1 MLTIVWRENEKK
13 WKQVIE
19 EIPVKY
25 GVDFQIPEEIK
36 PPFRAYV
43 SIDGS
48 NIDYAVYIKEIL
60 PKTEK
65 PKFSRTTKGIQHV
78 LLIEKVEDVKLNVR
92 EIEPVG
98 KKPGTKVQKILLI
111 NIEEET
117 PKIPVKFREPDE
129 IEKGIVN
136 ILNEKNETLP
146 DLVIQELA
154 SRSRKFKL
162 DMKDLEKVVDFAIK
176 EYKRASVDP
185 HEAVGIIAAQSIGEP
200 GTQLT
205 LRTFHYAGVAEVNIT
220 KGLPRLIEIVD
231 ARTKPSTPTM
241 TIFLEDSVKK
251 DQEKVEIL
259 AKKIESTKVIDIADV
274 EINVS
279 EMTVTIV
286 MDKEKMSKR
295 RITKSQILEA
305 IKKIKHQG
313 TTLTEEGDRIIISL
327 SEPSYKKLYL
337 ISEDIKNLLVSGVK
351 GIERAIVKYEESY
364 GEYRIYTQGSNLKSV
379 LELEGV
385 DHRRTSTN
393 DIMEIYEVLGVE
405 AARNAIIDESI
416 KTLEEQGLSVDIRH
430 LMLVADM
437 MTFEGNVEAIG
448 RHGIAGKKASV
459 LARAAFEITSKHLLQ
474 AGLLGESDELRGVA
488 ENIIVGQP
496 ITLGT
501 GAVNL
506 IYKYPEKK
514 R

>member
-1 MLTIVWRENEKK
+1 MLTIVWKENDKK

-19 EIPVKY
+19 ELPVTY

-36 PPFRAYV
+36 PPFKAYV
-43 SIDGS
+43 TLDGS
-48 NIDYAVYIKEIL
+48 NIEYAVYVKNIL

-65 PKFSRTTKGIQHV
+65 PKFSRNTKGIQHV
-78 LLIEKVEDVKLNVR
+78 LLIEKIEEVKLNVN

-111 NIEEET
+111 NIEEES
-117 PKIPVKFREPDE
+117 PKIPMKFREFDE
-129 IEKGIVN
+129 FENYILD
-136 ILNEKNETLP
+136 ILNKKNENLP
-146 DLVIQELA
+146 ESVIQELA
-154 SRSRKFKL
+154 SRSKKL
-162 DMKDLEKVVDFAIK
+162 KLNKDEMEKVVEFAI
-176 EYKRASVDP
+176 EDYKKSSVDP
-185 HEAVGIIAAQSIGEP
+185 HEAVGIVAAQSIGEP

-241 TIFLEDSVKK
+241 QIFLEDDIKK

-259 AKKIESTKVIDIADV
+259 AKKLESTKVIDIADV

-286 MDKEKMSKR
+286 MDKEKMAKR
-295 RITKSQILEA
+295 RITKNQILEA
-305 IKKIKHQG
+305 LKKMKHQG
-313 TTLTEEGDRIIISL
+313 TTLTEEGDSIIITL
-327 SEPSYKKLYL
+327 EDPSYKKLYI
-337 ISEDIKNLLVSGVK
+337 ISEEIKNLLVSGIK

-385 DHRRTSTN
+385 DHRKTNTN
-393 DIMEIYEVLGVE
+393 DIIEIYDVLGVE

-448 RHGIAGKKASV
+448 RHGIAGKKSSV

-474 AGLLGESDELRGVA
+474 AGLMGESDELRGVA

>member
-1 MLTIVWRENEKK
+1 MLTIVWKENDKK

-19 EIPVKY
+19 ELPVTY

-36 PPFRAYV
+36 PPFKAYV
-43 SIDGS
+43 TLDGS
-48 NIDYAVYIKEIL
+48 NVEYAVYVKNIL

-65 PKFSRTTKGIQHV
+65 PKFSRNTKGIQHV
-78 LLIEKVEDVKLNVR
+78 LLIEKIEEVKLNVN

-111 NIEEET
+111 NIEEES
-117 PKIPVKFREPDE
+117 PKIPMKFREFDE
-129 IEKGIVN
+129 FENYILD
-136 ILNEKNETLP
+136 ILNKKNENLP
-146 DLVIQELA
+146 ESVIQELA
-154 SRSRKFKL
+154 SRSKKL
-162 DMKDLEKVVDFAIK
+162 KLNKDEMEKVVEFAI
-176 EYKRASVDP
+176 EDYKKSSVDP
-185 HEAVGIIAAQSIGEP
+185 HEAVGIVAAQSIGEP

-241 TIFLEDSVKK
+241 QIFLEDDIKK

-259 AKKIESTKVIDIADV
+259 AKKLESTKVIDIADV

-286 MDKEKMSKR
+286 MDKEKMAKR
-295 RITKSQILEA
+295 RITKNQILEA
-305 IKKIKHQG
+305 LKKMKHQG
-313 TTLTEEGDRIIISL
+313 TTLTEEGDSIIITL
-327 SEPSYKKLYL
+327 EDPSYKKLYI
-337 ISEDIKNLLVSGVK
+337 ISEEIKNLLVSGIK

-385 DHRRTSTN
+385 DHRKTNTN
-393 DIMEIYEVLGVE
+393 DIIEIYDVLGVE

-448 RHGIAGKKASV
+448 RHGIAGKKSSV

-474 AGLLGESDELRGVA
+474 AGLMGESDELRGVA

>member
-19 EIPVKY
+19 EVPVTY

-117 PKIPVKFREPDE
+117 PKIPVKFREMDE

-136 ILNEKNETLP
+136 ILNKKNETLP

-154 SRSRKFKL
+154 SRSRKFNL
-162 DMKDLEKVVDFAIK
+162 DMKDLEKVVEYAIK
-176 EYKRASVDP
+176 EYKKASVDP

-241 TIFLEDSVKK
+241 TIFLEDSIKK

-286 MDKEKMSKR
+286 MDKEKMIKR
-295 RITKSQILEA
+295 RITRSQILEA

-337 ISEDIKNLLVSGVK
+337 VSEDIKNLLVSGIK

-393 DIMEIYEVLGVE
+393 DIMETYEVLGVE

-437 MTFEGNVEAIG
+437 MTFEGNVESIG